1 MIMAKNSITKLVTE
15 SQLEQLELA
24 CDDNFAHM
32 PPEVFRL
39 VLAVVSDFIL
49 ATETGMAITPQKT
62 DRIKV
67 SSNVIY
73 GDFKHKLAS
82 KN

>member
-1 MIMAKNSITKLVTE
+1 MAKNSITKLVTE
-15 SQLEQLELA
+15 SQLQQLELA

-32 PPEVFRL
+32 PPEVSRL

-49 ATETGMAITPQKT
+49 ATETGMAITSQKT
-62 DRIKV
+62 DRIEV